1 MRTPTLETSGSR
13 DAIRSEIDAVVVGAG
28 FGGMYMLHKLR
39 ELGLSAQGFD
49 KAGDVGGTWYWNRYP
64 GCRCDIPS
72 LAYSYSW
79 SDELLR
85 EWTWTEKYA
94 TQPEV
99 LAYARFVADKYDLR
113 PLIAFE
119 TAVLSATFDEDDN
132 RWTVTTDRG
141 DRVRARYL
149 IMATGCLSMP
159 RAPDIKGADTFA
171 GPTYHTGRWPH
182 EGVDFAGKRVA
193 VIGTGSSGIQSIP
206 VIAAEAEHVTVFQRT
221 PNFSVPAN
229 NRPLTDDERQAW
241 LDNHETYVRTLR
253 GTGVDVSEA
262 PGAAQRAAAAAAPAR
277 PQPQRGSM
285 ATKLEGEALQQ
296 RLQAFWDAS
305 TGTGWLGFPRMLVDR
320 SMNDAAADFVRGKI
334 AERVKDQQVA
344 ARLMP
349 HDHPMGTKRI
359 CVDTNYFET
368 YNRANVE
375 LVDSRDEAIVEI
387 TCTGIRTTANDY
399 PVDAIVFATGFDAMT
414 GALLAMDIRC
424 GEHDLRSAW
433 EGGPKTYLGLMVAG
447 LPNLF
452 TLTGP
457 GSPSVLSNMISSNEH
472 HVEWVAE
479 TLDYMRGNGLTR
491 IEADPDWQERWVQ
504 HVNKVADTTLFPQ
517 ANSWYI
523 GANIPGKPRVFMP
536 YVGMNY
542 RGKVRD
548 AVAQGYKG
556 FALA

>member
-1 MRTPTLETSGSR
+1 LEDSGEP
-13 DAIRSEIDAVVVGAG
+13 IVGEVDAVVVGAG
-28 FGGMYMLHKLR
+28 FGGMYAVHKLR
-39 ELGLSAQGFD
+39 ELGLTAQGFD

-72 LAYSYSW
+72 LAYSYAW

-99 LAYARFVADKYDLR
+99 LAYARFVAEKYDLR
-113 PLIAFE
+113 PLILFE
-119 TAVLSATFDEDDN
+119 TAVLSAVFDDEAN
-132 RWTVTTDRG
+132 LWTITTDRG
-141 DRVRARYL
+141 DNVKARFL
-149 IMATGCLSMP
+149 VMASGCLSMP
-159 RAPDIKGADTFA
+159 RAPDIKGADRFE
-171 GPTYHTGRWPH
+171 GPTYHTGLWPH
-182 EGVDFAGKRVA
+182 EHVDFAGKRVA

-206 VIAAEAEHVTVFQRT
+206 IIAAQAAHVTVFQRT

-229 NRPLTDDERQAW
+229 NRPLTDGERKAW
-241 LDNHETYVRTLR
+241 ADNHANYLRMLR

-262 PGAAQRAAAAAAPAR
+262 PGAAQRAASAAAPTA
-277 PQPQRGSM
+277 PPPQRGSR
-285 ATKLEGEALQQ
+285 AVALEGEALQA
-296 RLQAFWDAS
+296 RLQEFWDAS
-305 TGTGWLGFPRMLVDR
+305 TGTGWLGFPQMLVSKR
-320 SMNDAAADFVRGKI
+320 MNDAASDFVRGKI
-334 AERVKDQQVA
+334 AERVTDPDVA
-344 ARLMP
+344 SRLMP

-359 CVDTNYFET
+359 CVDTGYFET
-368 YNRANVE
+368 YNRDNVL

-387 TCTGIRTTANDY
+387 TPKGVRTTSNEY
-399 PVDAIVFATGFDAMT
+399 EVDAVVFATGFDAMT
-414 GALLAMDIRC
+414 GALLAIDIRSGQC
-424 GEHDLRSAW
+424 DLRAAW
-433 EGGPKTYLGLMVAG
+433 REGPKTYLGLMVAG

-479 TLDYMRGNGLTR
+479 TIGHMRRNGLTR
-491 IEADPDWQERWVQ
+491 IEADPGWQERWVA
-504 HVNKVADTTLFPQ
+504 HVNKVADGTLFPE

-548 AVAQGYKG
+548 AVEQGYKG

>member
-1 MRTPTLETSGSR
+1 LEP
-13 DAIRSEIDAVVVGAG
+13 IKSEVDAVVVGAG
-28 FGGMYMLHKLR
+28 FGGLYMLHKLR
-39 ELGLSAQGFD
+39 ELGLTVQGVD

-72 LAYSYSW
+72 LSYSYTW

-85 EWTWTEKYA
+85 EWTWSEKYA
-94 TQPEV
+94 TQPEI
-99 LAYARFVADKYDLR
+99 LAYARFVAEKFDLR
-113 PLIAFE
+113 PLIRFE
-119 TAVLSATFDEDDN
+119 TAVVSAEFDDEAN
-132 RWTVTTDRG
+132 RWSVTTDRG
-141 DRVRARYL
+141 DSLSARYL
-149 IMATGCLSMP
+149 IMASGCLSMP
-159 RAPDIKGADTFA
+159 REPDIAGAATFKR
-171 GPTYHTGRWPH
+171 PTYHTGRWPH
-182 EGVDFAGKRVA
+182 DGVDFTGQRVA

-206 VIAAEAEHVTVFQRT
+206 VIAAQAKHVTVFQRT

-229 NRPLTDDERQAW
+229 NRPLSDAERQAW
-241 LDNHETYVRTLR
+241 VDNLPNYLRMLR
-253 GTGVDVSEA
+253 GTGVDVTEA
-262 PGAAQRAAAAAAPAR
+262 PGAAQRAAAAAASAPSA
-277 PQPQRGSM
+277 PPPGAPPERGSM
-285 ATKLEGEALQQ
+285 AQPLEGEALQQ

-305 TGTGWLGFPRMLVDR
+305 TGTGWLGFPQMLVNK
-320 SMNDAAADFVRGKI
+320 SMNDAASDFVRGKI
-334 AERVKDQQVA
+334 AERVNDPAVA

-359 CVDTNYFET
+359 CVDTDYFET
-368 YNRANVE
+368 YNRANVQ
-375 LVDSRDEAIVEI
+375 LVDSRDEQIVEI
-387 TCTGIRTTANDY
+387 TPRGVRTSAGEY
-399 PVDAIVFATGFDAMT
+399 EVDAIVFATGFDAMT
-414 GALLAMDIRC
+414 GALLAIDIRS
-424 GEHDLRSAW
+424 GDTDLRTAW

-479 TLDYMRGNGLTR
+479 TIGYMRDHGLTR
-491 IEADPDWQERWVQ
+491 IEADPDWQERWVR
-504 HVNKVADTTLFPQ
+504 HVNKVADGTLFPL

-548 AVAQGYKG
+548 AVRDGYKG

>member
-1 MRTPTLETSGSR
+1 
-13 DAIRSEIDAVVVGAG
+13 
-28 FGGMYMLHKLR
+28 MLHKLR
-39 ELGLSAQGFD
+39 ELGLSVQGFD

-72 LAYSYSW
+72 LSYSYTW
-79 SDELLR
+79 SPELLR
-85 EWTWTEKYA
+85 EWTWSEKYA
-94 TQPEV
+94 TQPEI

-113 PLIAFE
+113 SLIRFE
-119 TAVLSATFDEDDN
+119 TAVLSAVFDDAAN
-132 RWTVTTDRG
+132 LWTITTDQG
-141 DRVRARYL
+141 DSVKARYL
-149 IMATGCLSMP
+149 IMASGCLSMP
-159 RAPDIKGADTFA
+159 REPDINGADAFD

-182 EGVDFAGKRVA
+182 EEVDFTGQRVA

-206 VIAAEAEHVTVFQRT
+206 VIAAQAKHVTVFQRT

-229 NRPLTDDERQAW
+229 NRPLSDDERQAW
-241 LDNHETYVRTLR
+241 LDNLPNYLRMLR
-253 GTGVDVSEA
+253 GTGVDVTEA
-262 PGAAQRAAAAAAPAR
+262 PGAAQRAAAPP
-277 PQPQRGSM
+277 PQQRGSM
-285 ATKLEGEALQQ
+285 AMALEGEALQE

-305 TGTGWLGFPRMLVDR
+305 TGTGWLGFPQMLVNQQ
-320 SMNDAAADFVRGKI
+320 MNDAASDFVRGKI
-334 AERVKDQQVA
+334 AERVKDPSVA

-359 CVDTNYFET
+359 CVDTGYFET
-368 YNRANVE
+368 YNRDNVR
-375 LVDSRDEAIVEI
+375 LVDGRDETIVEI
-387 TCTGIRTTANDY
+387 TAKGVRTSAADY
-399 PVDAIVFATGFDAMT
+399 EVDAIVFATGFDAMT
-414 GALLAMDIRC
+414 GALLAIDIRSGDC
-424 GEHDLRSAW
+424 DLRTAW
-433 EGGPKTYLGLMVAG
+433 RDGPKTYLGLMVAG

-472 HVEWVAE
+472 HVEWVTE
-479 TLDYMRGNGLTR
+479 TIGYMRENRLSR
-491 IEADPDWQERWVQ
+491 IEADPAWQERWVA
-504 HVNKVADTTLFPQ
+504 HVNKVADGTLFPL

-548 AVAQGYKG
+548 AVREGYKG

>member
-1 MRTPTLETSGSR
+1 MEPIEG
-13 DAIRSEIDAVVVGAG
+13 EIDAVVVGAG
-28 FGGMYMLHKLR
+28 FGGLYMLHKLR
-39 ELGLSAQGFD
+39 ELGLSVQGFD

-72 LAYSYSW
+72 LSYSYTW
-79 SDELLR
+79 SPELLR
-85 EWTWTEKYA
+85 EWTWSEKYA
-94 TQPEV
+94 TQPEI

-113 PLIAFE
+113 SLIRFE
-119 TAVLSATFDEDDN
+119 TAVLSAVFDDAAN
-132 RWTVTTDRG
+132 LWTITTDQG
-141 DRVRARYL
+141 DSVKARYL
-149 IMATGCLSMP
+149 IMASGCLSMP
-159 RAPDIKGADTFA
+159 REPDINGADAFD

-182 EGVDFAGKRVA
+182 EEVDFTGQRVA

-206 VIAAEAEHVTVFQRT
+206 VIAAQAKHVTVFQRT

-229 NRPLTDDERQAW
+229 NRPLSDDERQAW
-241 LDNHETYVRTLR
+241 LDNLPNYLRMLR
-253 GTGVDVSEA
+253 GTGVDVTEA
-262 PGAAQRAAAAAAPAR
+262 PGAAQRAAAPP
-277 PQPQRGSM
+277 PQQRGSM
-285 ATKLEGEALQQ
+285 AMALEGEALQE

-305 TGTGWLGFPRMLVDR
+305 TGTGWLGFPQMLVNQQ
-320 SMNDAAADFVRGKI
+320 MNDAASDFVRGKI
-334 AERVKDQQVA
+334 AERVKDPSVA

-359 CVDTNYFET
+359 CVDTGYFET
-368 YNRANVE
+368 YNRDNVR
-375 LVDSRDEAIVEI
+375 LVDGRDETIVEI
-387 TCTGIRTTANDY
+387 TAKGVRTSAADY
-399 PVDAIVFATGFDAMT
+399 EVDAIVFATGFDAMT
-414 GALLAMDIRC
+414 GALLAIDIRSGDC
-424 GEHDLRSAW
+424 DLRTAW
-433 EGGPKTYLGLMVAG
+433 RDGPKTYLGLMVAG

-479 TLDYMRGNGLTR
+479 TIGYMRENRLSR
-491 IEADPDWQERWVQ
+491 IEADPAWQERWVA
-504 HVNKVADTTLFPQ
+504 HVNKVADGTLFPL

-548 AVAQGYKG
+548 AVREGYKG

>member
-1 MRTPTLETSGSR
+1 LEPIEG
-13 DAIRSEIDAVVVGAG
+13 EIDAVVVGAG
-28 FGGMYMLHKLR
+28 FGGLYMLHKLR
-39 ELGLSAQGFD
+39 ELGLSVQGFD

-72 LAYSYSW
+72 LSYSYTW
-79 SDELLR
+79 SPELLR
-85 EWTWTEKYA
+85 EWTWSEKYA
-94 TQPEV
+94 TQPEI

-113 PLIAFE
+113 SLIRFE
-119 TAVLSATFDEDDN
+119 TAVLSAVFDDAAN
-132 RWTVTTDRG
+132 LWTITTDQG
-141 DRVRARYL
+141 DSVKARYL
-149 IMATGCLSMP
+149 IMASGCLSMP
-159 RAPDIKGADTFA
+159 REPDINGADAFD

-182 EGVDFAGKRVA
+182 EEVDFTGQRVA

-206 VIAAEAEHVTVFQRT
+206 VIAAQAKHVTVFQRT

-229 NRPLTDDERQAW
+229 NRPLSDDERQAW
-241 LDNHETYVRTLR
+241 LDNLPNYLRMLR
-253 GTGVDVSEA
+253 GTGVDVTEA
-262 PGAAQRAAAAAAPAR
+262 PGAAQRAAAPP
-277 PQPQRGSM
+277 PQQRGSM
-285 ATKLEGEALQQ
+285 AMALEGEALQE

-305 TGTGWLGFPRMLVDR
+305 TGTGWLGFPQMLVNQQ
-320 SMNDAAADFVRGKI
+320 MNDAASDFVRGKI
-334 AERVKDQQVA
+334 AERVKDPDVA

-359 CVDTNYFET
+359 CVDTDYFET
-368 YNRANVE
+368 YNRDNVR
-375 LVDSRDEAIVEI
+375 LVDGRDETIVEI
-387 TCTGIRTTANDY
+387 SAKGVRTSAADY
-399 PVDAIVFATGFDAMT
+399 EVDAIVFATGFDAMT
-414 GALLAMDIRC
+414 GALLAIDIRSGDC
-424 GEHDLRSAW
+424 DLRTAW
-433 EGGPKTYLGLMVAG
+433 RDGPKTYLGLMVAG

-479 TLDYMRGNGLTR
+479 TIGYMRENRLSR
-491 IEADPDWQERWVQ
+491 IEADPAWQERWVA
-504 HVNKVADTTLFPQ
+504 HVNKVADGTLFPL

-548 AVAQGYKG
+548 AVREGYKG